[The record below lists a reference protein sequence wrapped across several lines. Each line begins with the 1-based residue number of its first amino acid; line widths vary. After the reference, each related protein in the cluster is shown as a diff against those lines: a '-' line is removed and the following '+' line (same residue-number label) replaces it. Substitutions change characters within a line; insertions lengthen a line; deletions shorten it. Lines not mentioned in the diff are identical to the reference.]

1 MSGSGGE
8 KGGLYC
14 GGGRL
19 GRSGGLP
26 MSPMLGT
33 GGWEGGGREG
43 KGGALESGAI
53 GGLEK
58 SKKYT
63 VQSNIDI
70 GIERFCS
77 SFFFLKADVP
87 LQRW

>member
-8 KGGLYC
+8 KGGLC
-14 GGGRL
+14 WGGGRL

-26 MSPMLGT
+26 MSPLLGG

-43 KGGALESGAI
+43 KGGAPVSDVM

-58 SKKYT
+58 VHFCK
-63 VQSNIDI
+63 SNIDI
-70 GIERFCS
+70 
-77 SFFFLKADVP
+77 
-87 LQRW
+87 RWF